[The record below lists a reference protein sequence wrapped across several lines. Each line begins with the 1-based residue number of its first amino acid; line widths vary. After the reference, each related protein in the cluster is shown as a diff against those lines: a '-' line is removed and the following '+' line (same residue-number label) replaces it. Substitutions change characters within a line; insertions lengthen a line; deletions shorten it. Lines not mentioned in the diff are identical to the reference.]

1 MFSSFVPF
9 PVPPSA
15 PSDISVDEVTDCSA
29 IIRWKAPVFDDDE
42 DDDVDII
49 LSIRKKAEE
58 LEDYREVKRV
68 PRRRLYTIIEELEED
83 EEYDLSVKAANKA
96 GTSKD
101 EAKTTI
107 KTNKKLSMCNVV
119 LNHSLDNGSQLS
131 QSSVLYFHV
140 YVTPCVLC
148 VTCVLYPPLVSSP
161 CAPQDLTVSDVTD
174 SSVTL
179 KWAAAESLPDVPID
193 GYVIAIQDTKG
204 MTLETTKVSST
215 EDEYCVNN
223 LAGDTPYL
231 FSVKTQT
238 ATGFSEPVT
247 LSSPVTTK
255 PTANGVLS
263 QIVLSFN
270 YY

>member
-68 PRRRLYTIIEELEED
+68 PRRRLYTIIEELDDD
-83 EEYDLSVKAANKA
+83 EEYEVLVKASNKA

-107 KTNKKLSMCNVV
+107 KTNKKIGMWKVAVDHLALFDPEMFLWLILSVISYPHV
-119 LNHSLDNGSQLS
+119 LPACVCVSPSSSLGSL
-131 QSSVLYFHV
+131 
-140 YVTPCVLC
+140 
-148 VTCVLYPPLVSSP
+148 
-161 CAPQDLTVSDVTD
+161 
-174 SSVTL
+174 
-179 KWAAAESLPDVPID
+179 
-193 GYVIAIQDTKG
+193 
-204 MTLETTKVSST
+204 
-215 EDEYCVNN
+215 
-223 LAGDTPYL
+223 
-231 FSVKTQT
+231 
-238 ATGFSEPVT
+238 
-247 LSSPVTTK
+247 
-255 PTANGVLS
+255 
-263 QIVLSFN
+263 
-270 YY
+270 